1 MDPGA
6 MLRTRAPAKVNLSL
20 HVLGRRPDG
29 YHDIESLV
37 AFAGTGDTL
46 AIVPG
51 PGLSLVVEGP
61 TAGIAGDP
69 AENLVLKAA
78 RAFAQR
84 SHGARLGAF
93 RLVKRLPVAA
103 GLGGGSSDAAA
114 ALRLLAQLNGV
125 AIEHPTVMAA
135 AQATGADVPV
145 CVAGVARLMAGIG
158 ERLGPP
164 LHVPTLFAT
173 LVNPGVPVSTT
184 EVFRQLDLAPGQQ
197 LVREAHPTVGD
208 ALTRDALL
216 SLLTRS
222 RNDLEASAIGLAP
235 AIAEALA
242 AVRAMPGC
250 RLARMSGSGATVFGL
265 YDDCRAA
272 AAATRRLRAAHP
284 RWWIKPTRLR

>member
-1 MDPGA
+1 
-6 MLRTRAPAKVNLSL
+6 MLTTRAPAKVNLSL
-20 HVLGRRPDG
+20 HVLGRRADG
-29 YHDIESLV
+29 YHEIESLV
-37 AFAGTGDTL
+37 AFAGTSDML
-46 AIVPG
+46 SLIPG

-78 RAFAQR
+78 REFAKRSQR
-84 SHGARLGAF
+84 ARLGAF

-125 AIEHPTVMAA
+125 AIEHPTVIAA

-145 CVAGVARLMAGIG
+145 CVARVARLMAGLG

-164 LHVPTLFAT
+164 LRLPTLFAT
-173 LVNPGVPVSTT
+173 LVNPGVPVATAG
-184 EVFRQLDLAPGQQ
+184 VFKQLDLVPGQQ
-197 LVREAHPTVGD
+197 LARESHPAVDDG
-208 ALTRDALL
+208 LTRDALL
-216 SLLTRS
+216 SLLARS

-242 AVRAMPGC
+242 TVRATPGC
-250 RLARMSGSGATVFGL
+250 RLARMSGSGGTVFGL

-272 AAATRRLRAAHP
+272 AAAARRLRAAHP
-284 RWWIKPTRLR
+284 QWWIKPTRLR